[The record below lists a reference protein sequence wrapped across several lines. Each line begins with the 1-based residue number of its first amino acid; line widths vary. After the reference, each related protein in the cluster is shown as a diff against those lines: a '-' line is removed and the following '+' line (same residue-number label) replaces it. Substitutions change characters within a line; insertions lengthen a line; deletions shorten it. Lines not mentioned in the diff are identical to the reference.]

1 MRMLALISI
10 LQVFLDVL
18 QRLIY
23 LKWKRSIF
31 RSDIEKKLFAVRVVR
46 HRNRLP
52 RVMDAPS
59 LDVFKTS
66 LDRALSIL
74 ID

>member
-1 MRMLALISI
+1 M
-10 LQVFLDVL
+10 
-18 QRLIY
+18 
-23 LKWKRSIF
+23 KWKRSIF
-31 RSDIEKKLFAVRVVR
+31 RSDIQKKLFAVRVVR

-66 LDRALSIL
+66 LDGALSIL